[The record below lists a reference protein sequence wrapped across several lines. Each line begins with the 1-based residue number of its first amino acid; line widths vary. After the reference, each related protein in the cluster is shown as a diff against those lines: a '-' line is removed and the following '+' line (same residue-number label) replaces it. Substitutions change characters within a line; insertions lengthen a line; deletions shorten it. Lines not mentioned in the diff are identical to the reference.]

1 MPLPQPTISIGR
13 HHSYPS
19 SPFQPQAPTPLPT
32 NIVSSG
38 ITLMEVD
45 DIKTGVVEG
54 LSASDFSCIEL
65 ALPNLFSQ
73 LRGVTY
79 CKMKGYLKYSTSDM
93 PEDSQMRAPSIV
105 VLSKKYTNDNVDVWH
120 CPPTKAIPILTRTK
134 SVGLPER
141 RRDLLLGGFGES
153 GSVIHERRGRLSLSE
168 IDVRRGGDDTSDV
181 DPGPSISEVG
191 VSKEEVDRRGSVVMD
206 AVEFSN
212 VLRNLIISVKNS
224 DVTQDVI
231 VDDKGNVREIG
242 KNRST
247 TSIKG
252 ALGDD
257 TSDVDPGS
265 SISEVGV
272 SKEEVDRILG
282 VACGGAVAGGGSV
295 IRVEIE
301 RHCAIFEGKREII
314 EARPV
319 FHGLTHLSGYVAVG
333 NEPFLASYNGSF
345 LKTTF
350 PALQNV
356 QSALIKAGLSNQV
369 KVTVPL
375 NADVY
380 ASSSGVPSGGDFRTD
395 IRDLMLAIVKFL
407 SDNGAPFTVNIYP
420 FISLYTDANFP
431 VEYAFFDG
439 NASPINDGGTNY
451 YNMFDANHDTLVWAL
466 QRNGFGNLPIIVGE
480 IGWPTDGDRNANIA
494 YAERF
499 NQGFMSHISG
509 GKGTPMRPGPID
521 AYLFSLIDEDA
532 KSIQP
537 GNFERHW
544 GIFTYDGRAK
554 YPLNLGTTNS
564 GALIPAKN
572 VQYLEKKWCVMKP
585 GAKLDDPQVALSV
598 SYACGLADCTKL
610 GYGTSCGTLDA
621 RGNISYAFN
630 SYYQRN
636 NQLDEA
642 CKFAGLA
649 MVTKTDPSVDPCT
662 FDIMIEP
669 YYGGAQGRF
678 GCIRR
683 SLGLVAASIFFLW
696 IVL

>member
-1 MPLPQPTISIGR
+1 MYCSSLIKVETWVPNCVLVEDSFASRFIEHTMGWFSMAVVLLVLVLSFYSLVHSVSGIGANWGTQATHPLPPDTVVRLLRDNG
-13 HHSYPS
+13 
-19 SPFQPQAPTPLPT
+19 FQKIKLFDADYDALRALGK
-32 NIVSSG
+32 SG
-38 ITLMEVD
+38 IEVMVGIPND
-45 DIKTGVVEG
+45 MLT
-54 LSASDFSCIEL
+54 SL
-65 ALPNLFSQ
+65 A
-73 LRGVTY
+73 
-79 CKMKGYLKYSTSDM
+79 
-93 PEDSQMRAPSIV
+93 
-105 VLSKKYTNDNVDVWH
+105 
-120 CPPTKAIPILTRTK
+120 
-134 SVGLPER
+134 
-141 RRDLLLGGFGES
+141 
-153 GSVIHERRGRLSLSE
+153 GSVKAAEKW
-168 IDVRRGGDDTSDV
+168 
-181 DPGPSISEVG
+181 
-191 VSKEEVDRRGSVVMD
+191 VSKNISTHITTN
-206 AVEFSN
+206 N
-212 VLRNLIISVKNS
+212 VN
-224 DVTQDVI
+224 
-231 VDDKGNVREIG
+231 
-242 KNRST
+242 
-247 TSIKG
+247 
-252 ALGDD
+252 
-257 TSDVDPGS
+257 
-265 SISEVGV
+265 
-272 SKEEVDRILG
+272 
-282 VACGGAVAGGGSV
+282 
-295 IRVEIE
+295 IR
-301 RHCAIFEGKREII
+301 
-314 EARPV
+314 
-319 FHGLTHLSGYVAVG
+319 YVAVG

-369 KVTVPL
+369 KVTIPL

-380 ASSSGVPSGGDFRTD
+380 VSSSGVPSGGDFRTD
-395 IRDLMLAIVKFL
+395 IHDLMLAIVKFL

-420 FISLYTDANFP
+420 FISLYTDDNFP

-610 GYGTSCGTLDA
+610 GYGTSCGSLDA

-636 NQLDEA
+636 NQLDQA
-642 CKFAGLA
+642 CKFAGLG